1 MSHAAKTVPAPVT
14 VPVPG
19 PTPAQEIETKTS
31 RAAGAQPE
39 ELIELLQVS
48 HPRLHSAHYT
58 LYGGG
63 RFVSVHRKTLLRR
76 AQRYWLDLSVLDPT
90 PHLLTVVDKRWL
102 YIALGL
108 MLIATGLLTASAMSE
123 MPWHQQAWMPGTIL
137 LLNAALVSFVLFMQR
152 SRNLVRF
159 HSRHGDAV
167 LLELAN
173 NLPSKR
179 EFRDFL
185 RILIANIQTAHR
197 ASAEKAHRRLGAELV
212 EHRRL
217 HETGILD
224 RDAYDLAR
232 EKILRLHRQAHI
244 KPAAKKASGNGEVV
258 GITVAEIPRRGKDG
272 IDLFGEGKAA
282 PRRAS

>member
-1 MSHAAKTVPAPVT
+1 MSPAANAVPATRAPV
-14 VPVPG
+14 
-19 PTPAQEIETKTS
+19 PAQEIEMKEPH
-31 RAAGAQPE
+31 AAGVQQPE

-48 HPRLHSAHYT
+48 HPRLLSAHYT

-63 RFVSVHRKTLLRR
+63 RFVSVHRKTPLRR
-76 AQRYWLDLSVLDPT
+76 AQRYWVDLAVLDPT

-102 YIALGL
+102 YIAMSLA
-108 MLIATGLLTASAMSE
+108 LIATGLLAASAMSDV
-123 MPWHQQAWMPGTIL
+123 PWHQQAWMPGTIM

-185 RILIANIQTAHR
+185 RALIDRIQSAHR
-197 ASAEKAHRRLGAELV
+197 ANAEKAHRRLGAELV

-217 HETGILD
+217 FEAGVLD
-224 RDAYDLAR
+224 RDAYDQAR

-244 KPAAKKASGNGEVV
+244 RPAAAKKAGSNAEVV
-258 GITVAEIPRRGKDG
+258 GITVAEIPRRGKGG
-272 IDLFGEGKAA
+272 IDLFEEGKAA
-282 PRRAS
+282 QRRAG